1 MLKRFI
7 AIFSIICAGFVLGS
21 CSDALDRTSS
31 VSFKLSDS
39 FFREALNSSVSD
51 SSAGDISDEPAASE
65 KYIVKVTVKWDNGN
79 RFDEETVVRNGNGK
93 IDCPEF
99 TFDDLPVGKTVE
111 IDVSISCGD
120 KIIYSMKEPVEKTL
134 KAGKNEC
141 PVVLEKQVADVSI
154 SIENKDSLKLDTSYK
169 LVVEITDSSNKT
181 AKSEY
186 LVCDENTYKIA
197 ENKSID
203 ETLEISVSVY
213 NNSLCLY
220 KTLEPLSVAVAKENN
235 VPVTLSN
242 AVSTAAVWQCRR
254 NDLQYMYIDG
264 YKWHLYQNK
273 SYSTEKETDSLAD
286 CETYTFSADGK
297 LVTLAS
303 TENNNDNS
311 KNLTFK
317 VYELDSE
324 TLTYSSKESKP
335 FSLTWTDATYKRV
348 VDIYCDSGFLYIL
361 QENNADGS
369 VFSVIKYSIEASTS
383 DEETVSVEDSS
394 SSFTALA
401 VKNDLIMLSSGTKIF
416 YKNFKDTST
425 LCLKEVPFTLDIPTS
440 DDSDLV
446 ITDLQFGDGLGN
458 DTDKLYVLV
467 RNNPDFSIPGTVTDD
482 TVVNVYSSGAL
493 VEINLE
499 NYAAPVLSMYGYK
512 SAAESVVVTKC
523 TCLIVSPGATT
534 LDSSHFYG
542 PYKFVALAPRKL
554 VILDDGICVKTD
566 DNGNNKFTNKDAL
579 FEFDIAN
586 NTLTRGASVDASI
599 LNASGFDTD
608 W

>member
-51 SSAGDISDEPAASE
+51 SSAGDISDEPAAAE
-65 KYIVKVTVKWDNGN
+65 EYKVKVTVNWDNGN
-79 RFDEETVVRNGNGK
+79 RFDERTVVLKEDGK

-99 TFDDLPVGKTVE
+99 TFDDLPVGKTVK
-111 IDVSISCGD
+111 IDVSISCDG
-120 KIIYSMKEPVEKTL
+120 KTIYSMKELGEITL
-134 KAGKNEC
+134 KAGKNEY
-141 PVVLEKQVADVSI
+141 PVTLEKQVADVSI
-154 SIENKDSLKLDTSYK
+154 SIESKDSLKLDSSYK

-186 LVCDENTYKIA
+186 PICDENTYKIA
-197 ENKSID
+197 ENKLIG

-235 VPVTLSN
+235 VQVTLSN

-254 NDLQYMYIDG
+254 NDLEYIDG
-264 YKWHLYQNK
+264 YKWNLYQNK
-273 SYSTEKETDSLAD
+273 SYSTEKETDSLAE
-286 CETYTFSADGK
+286 CVTYTFSADGK
-297 LVTLAS
+297 LLTLAS
-303 TENNNDNS
+303 TENNNANS

-324 TLTYSSKESKP
+324 TLTYSSKESNT
-335 FSLTWTDATYKRV
+335 FILTWEKAADKQL
-348 VDIYCDSGFLYIL
+348 VDIYYDSGFLYIL
-361 QENNADGS
+361 QENHENSSG
-369 VFSVIKYSIEASTS
+369 FTIIKYSIEAVTS
-383 DEETVSVEDSS
+383 DEITVNAEDSS

-416 YKNFKDTST
+416 YANFKDTST
-425 LCLKEVPFTLDIPTS
+425 LDFKEVQLTFDIPTS
-440 DDSDLV
+440 DDSDPV

-458 DTDKLYVLV
+458 DTDKFYVLV
-467 RNNPDFSIPGTVTDD
+467 RNNPDFGKPDD
-482 TVVNVYSSGAL
+482 TSTVVNVYSCGAL
-493 VEINLE
+493 IEINMDS
-499 NYAAPVLSMYGYK
+499 YVSQMYGYEQK
-512 SAAESVVVTKC
+512 SESISVSASSKKY
-523 TCLIVSPGATT
+523 TCNIVSPGATT

-542 PYKFVALAPRKL
+542 PYKFVALSPKKL

-566 DNGNNKFTNKDAL
+566 DNGNNKFTNNDAL

>member
-7 AIFSIICAGFVLGS
+7 VIFSIICAGFVLGS

-51 SSAGDISDEPAASE
+51 SSAGDISDEPAAAE
-65 KYIVKVTVKWDNGN
+65 EYAVKVTVNWDNGN
-79 RFDEETVVRNGNGK
+79 RVDGRTVVLKENGK

-99 TFDDLPVGKTVE
+99 TFDDLPVGKTVK
-111 IDVSISCGD
+111 IDVSISCGG
-120 KIIYSMKEPVEKTL
+120 KTIYSMEEPDEIIL
-134 KAGKNEC
+134 KAGKNKCE
-141 PVVLEKQVADVSI
+141 VKLEKQVADVLI
-154 SIENKDSLKLDTSYK
+154 SIGNKDSLKLDSSYK
-169 LVVEITDSSNKT
+169 LVVEITDSSNKIE
-181 AKSEY
+181 KSEY
-186 LVCDENTYKIA
+186 SVCDENTYKIA
-197 ENKSID
+197 ENKLIG
-203 ETLEISVSVY
+203 ETLEISVFVY

-220 KTLEPLSVAVAKENN
+220 KTLEPHSVAVPKENN
-235 VPVTLSN
+235 VQVTLSN

-254 NDLQYMYIDG
+254 DLEYIDG
-264 YKWHLYQNK
+264 YKWNLYQNK
-273 SYSTEKETDSLAD
+273 SYSTEKETDSLAE
-286 CETYTFSADGK
+286 CVTYTFSADGK

-324 TLTYSSKESKP
+324 TLTYSSKESKTFP
-335 FSLTWTDATYKRV
+335 LTWTNATYKQV
-348 VDIYCDSGFLYIL
+348 KDIYCDSGFLYIL
-361 QENNADGS
+361 QENNANGS
-369 VFSVIKYSIEASTS
+369 VFSVIKYSIEAGTS
-383 DEETVSVEDSS
+383 DEITVDVEGSE

-416 YKNFKDTST
+416 YANFKNTST
-425 LCLKEVPFTLDIPTS
+425 LDFKEVQFTFDIPTS
-440 DDSDLV
+440 DDSDPV

-467 RNNPDFSIPGTVTDD
+467 RNHPDFGKPDD
-482 TVVNVYSSGAL
+482 TSTVVNVYSCGAL
-493 VEINLE
+493 IEINMDG
-499 NYAAPVLSMYGYK
+499 YAAQMYGYEPK
-512 SAAESVVVTKC
+512 SESISVSASSKKY
-523 TCLIVSPGATT
+523 TCNIVSPGATT

-566 DNGNNKFTNKDAL
+566 DNGNNKFTNNDAL